1 MPQFAVRLVY
11 VLVIAMIAFCLG
23 IGYKLYQQAPKANIY
38 VHPTGLSQ
46 SQYHIL
52 NTKMQTK
59 QPSIGSFFKANLQVI
74 RDDVTDFSWVDEV
87 SVKRDWRRG
96 IVIKAIP
103 RQAVA
108 RFGSER
114 LVDAEGK
121 VFVPANE
128 SSLTVK
134 PYTTLQGDSDQA
146 ATIMLQLQHVNTLFQ
161 PLNMQVEDMILTS
174 RQTWLIKFN
183 TGMRVVVDGENTAQ
197 KIMNVSN
204 VLQSQLADK
213 VSDIQV
219 IDARYKNGFSITWH

>member
-1 MPQFAVRLVY
+1 MPQFATRLVY
-11 VLVIAMIAFCLG
+11 VLIIAMIAFCLG
-23 IGYKLYQQAPKANIY
+23 IGYKLYQQAPKMNIY
-38 VHPTGLSQ
+38 VYPAGLSQ

-59 QPSIGSFFKANLQVI
+59 QPNIGSFFKADLQAI
-74 RDDVTDFSWVDEV
+74 RDDVTNFTWVDEV
-87 SVKRDWRRG
+87 SVNRDWRRG

-128 SSLTVK
+128 ASLTSK
-134 PYTTLQGDSDQA
+134 PYTTLQGESDQA
-146 ATIMLQLQHVNTLFQ
+146 ATIMLQLQYVNTLFQ

-204 VLQSQLADK
+204 VLQNQLVDK
-213 VSDIQV
+213 VSDIKV